1 MFAGY
6 GNNCDV
12 RQSCICWI
20 CSLPPL
26 LPPRTKLYFDSDAIS
41 IKMFLHTYTR
51 TGYSEIYT
59 HAAIPYHLPCTASD
73 TKLSTDTLTHT
84 HTHAAYWNQHKQLN
98 TVKNVVGHKKQKKHT
113 LSLECRAAFTHTL
126 FYIIFSYFFLLL
138 VSLLTTELLVWRRH
152 FLLFINLP
160 TNI

>member
-73 TKLSTDTLTHT
+73 TKLSTGTLTHTHT

-98 TVKNVVGHKKQKKHT
+98 AVKNVVGHKKQEEKSILWVSNAAPPSHT
-113 LSLECRAAFTHTL
+113 PCFILFSLIFFSFSFHYSQQSYSFGGDI
-126 FYIIFSYFFLLL
+126 FYYL
-138 VSLLTTELLVWRRH
+138 
-152 FLLFINLP
+152 
-160 TNI
+160 

>member
-98 TVKNVVGHKKQKKHT
+98 TVKNVVGHTKSKKKAYFESRMPRRLHT
-113 LSLECRAAFTHTL
+113 HPVL
-126 FYIIFSYFFLLL
+126 YY
-138 VSLLTTELLVWRRH
+138 
-152 FLLFINLP
+152 FLLFFSPSRFITHNRATRLEATFFIIYKF
-160 TNI
+160 TN